1 MSISSACCFPYLS
14 ISIPQRN
21 IEYGGVPKSAYR
33 RFVLCIIIN
42 RSLRKSKHIETLK
55 TDSCFESFIAL
66 RKNGSILNIGVEEK
80 KVEHKSPK
88 SCRIESSNLIFTG
101 GVYALQGL
109 YNKNTG
115 YGTHEG

>member
-1 MSISSACCFPYLS
+1 MQASQRQANVNIFRIQLSYLS

-21 IEYGGVPKSAYR
+21 IEYGGVPESASR

-66 RKNGSILNIGVEEK
+66 RK
-80 KVEHKSPK
+80 
-88 SCRIESSNLIFTG
+88 
-101 GVYALQGL
+101 Y
-109 YNKNTG
+109 Y
-115 YGTHEG
+115 